1 MKEDIL
7 DLNNLKAQIIF
18 ADESHDE
25 ETFHQEDLVR
35 LFPYG
40 LSVTGEISRP
50 FLLLK
55 DESHAFTL
63 PVAVSPIEAGVA
75 LSQSNKSIA
84 ESTPHKFTELLMQSL
99 GIEVKQAVFV
109 EIKGANQYVRLYLT
123 GHPKTNSIKVRA
135 DEAMSL
141 CLHLD
146 TPIFATKNYI
156 GRSKVMNATVESN
169 SHVLQ
174 NMSGDKPRYL
184 N

>member
-1 MKEDIL
+1 MKEDVL

-18 ADESHDE
+18 ADESRDE
-25 ETFHQEDLVR
+25 ETFHQDDLVQ

-40 LSVTGEISRP
+40 LSVTGDISRP

-55 DESHAFTL
+55 DESHAHTL

-75 LSQSNKSIA
+75 LSQTNKSIA

-99 GIEVKQAVFV
+99 GIEVRQAVFV

-141 CLHLD
+141 CLHLG
-146 TPIFATKNYI
+146 TPIFATRNYI
-156 GRSKVMNATVESN
+156 GRSKVMNAAVESN

-174 NMSGDKPRYL
+174 NMSGEKPRYL

>member
-1 MKEDIL
+1 MKQDIL
-7 DLNNLKAQIIF
+7 DLKNLKAQIIF
-18 ADESHDE
+18 AEESEDE

-40 LSVTGEISRP
+40 LSVTGDVSRP

-55 DESHAFTL
+55 DEAHVHTL
-63 PVAVSPIEAGVA
+63 PVAVSPIEAGVT

-84 ESTPHKFTELLMQSL
+84 ESTPHKFTQLLMESL
-99 GIEVKQAVFV
+99 GIEIRQAVFV
-109 EIKGANQYVRLYLT
+109 EIKGASQYVRLYLS

-146 TPIFATKNYI
+146 TPIYATKNYI
-156 GRSKVMNATVESN
+156 GRSKVMNAAVESN

-174 NMSGDKPRYL
+174 NMSGEKPRYL

>member
-1 MKEDIL
+1 MKEEVL
-7 DLNNLKAQIIF
+7 DLNNLKANIIF
-18 ADESHDE
+18 AEESHDE
-25 ETFHQEDLVR
+25 ETFHQEDLVQ

-40 LSVTGEISRP
+40 LSVTGDISRP

-55 DESHAFTL
+55 DESHAYTL

-84 ESTPHKFTELLMQSL
+84 ESTPHKFTQLLMESL
-99 GIEVKQAVFV
+99 GIEVRQAVFV

-141 CLHLD
+141 CLHLG

-156 GRSKVMNATVESN
+156 GRSKVMNAAVESN

-174 NMSGDKPRYL
+174 NMSGEKPRYL

>member
-1 MKEDIL
+1 MKEQVL
-7 DLNNLKAQIIF
+7 DLNNLRADIIF
-18 ADESHDE
+18 AEESHDE
-25 ETFHQEDLVR
+25 ETFHQEDLVQ

-40 LSVTGEISRP
+40 LSVTGDVSRP

-55 DESHAFTL
+55 DASHAYTL

-84 ESTPHKFTELLMQSL
+84 ESTPHKFTQLLMESL
-99 GIEVKQAVFV
+99 GIEVRQAVFV

-123 GHPKTNSIKVRA
+123 GHPKSNSIKVRA

-141 CLHLD
+141 CLHLN

-156 GRSKVMNATVESN
+156 GRSKVMSATVESN

-174 NMSGDKPRYL
+174 NMSGEKPRYL